1 MKADLQQL
9 LDRAA
14 AAEIAASQ
22 GHGSSSISSSSSSN
36 GVAAASEAAGL
47 DADSTVLGG
56 QQEAPAAGSSR
67 QVLDSDH
74 PFANVAIWQ
83 LPVVPLFFEADRP
96 SAKELAKQLMAAL
109 KG

>member
-1 MKADLQQL
+1 
-9 LDRAA
+9 
-14 AAEIAASQ
+14 
-22 GHGSSSISSSSSSN
+22 
-36 GVAAASEAAGL
+36 L
-47 DADSTVLGG
+47 DANSTAVGG
-56 QQEAPAAGSSR
+56 QQEAAAAGNSR

>member
-1 MKADLQQL
+1 
-9 LDRAA
+9 
-14 AAEIAASQ
+14 
-22 GHGSSSISSSSSSN
+22 
-36 GVAAASEAAGL
+36 VAAASAAAAL
-47 DADSTVLGG
+47 DADSSAIGG

-74 PFANVAIWQ
+74 PFANVAVWQ